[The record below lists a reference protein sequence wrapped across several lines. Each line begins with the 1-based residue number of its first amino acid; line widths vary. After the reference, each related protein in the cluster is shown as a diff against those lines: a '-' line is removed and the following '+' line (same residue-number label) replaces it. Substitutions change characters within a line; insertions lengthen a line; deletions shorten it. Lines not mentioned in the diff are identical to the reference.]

1 MFFSFLFYTLIYPF
15 LFMDVYI
22 GLFLV
27 LLSSSL
33 SIPSLILTAFSG
45 CSKHTI
51 LGSIRIISQLISFE
65 LLTST
70 LIILISFSFNDLPI
84 VNYWCQLQNRAPFS
98 HYITTLHSHSIYSII
113 IHFNIPLHFI
123 ITLSFHWIIIP
134 SFSFLLNHKP
144 LLIFYFIATLAE
156 TNRIPSDLPEP
167 EPESVAGFIT
177 EYSSIYYSIIVLT
190 EYTNI
195 IALILF
201 MITIYSLPSE
211 ILLLVLYTTSLIR
224 PTLVRLKFDEL
235 MINVWIILSP
245 IMFILLVLVAVPI
258 TPFIRSQHSIPL
270 WTSELTTSFIPKY
283 SYVNRNLNWE

>member
-1 MFFSFLFYTLIYPF
+1 M
-15 LFMDVYI
+15 
-22 GLFLV
+22 
-27 LLSSSL
+27 
-33 SIPSLILTAFSG
+33 
-45 CSKHTI
+45 
-51 LGSIRIISQLISFE
+51 
-65 LLTST
+65 
-70 LIILISFSFNDLPI
+70 
-84 VNYWCQLQNRAPFS
+84 VN
-98 HYITTLHSHSIYSII
+98 
-113 IHFNIPLHFI
+113 
-123 ITLSFHWIIIP
+123 
-134 SFSFLLNHKP
+134 
-144 LLIFYFIATLAE
+144 E

-211 ILLLVLYTTSLIR
+211 ILLLVLYTTSLTR

-258 TPFIRSQHSIPL
+258 WISFVNLLIVYCLYYEDAILTIP
-270 WTSELTTSFIPKY
+270 WVIIIP
-283 SYVNRNLNWE
+283 SCIQP

>member
-1 MFFSFLFYTLIYPF
+1 M
-15 LFMDVYI
+15 
-22 GLFLV
+22 
-27 LLSSSL
+27 
-33 SIPSLILTAFSG
+33 ILTAFSG

-98 HYITTLHSHSIYSII
+98 HYITTLHSHSQL
-113 IHFNIPLHFI
+113 FF
-123 ITLSFHWIIIP
+123 IP

-258 TPFIRSQHSIPL
+258 WI
-270 WTSELTTSFIPKY
+270 SFLY
-283 SYVNRNLNWE
+283 

>member
-1 MFFSFLFYTLIYPF
+1 M
-15 LFMDVYI
+15 
-22 GLFLV
+22 
-27 LLSSSL
+27 
-33 SIPSLILTAFSG
+33 ILTAFSG
-45 CSKHTI
+45 CSKPTI

-84 VNYWCQLQNRAPFS
+84 RNYWCQLPPSPTLLLPTVTFIFNHNPF
-98 HYITTLHSHSIYSII
+98 
-113 IHFNIPLHFI
+113 
-123 ITLSFHWIIIP
+123 
-134 SFSFLLNHKP
+134 
-144 LLIFYFIATLAE
+144 LIFYFIATLAE

-211 ILLLVLYTTSLIR
+211 ILLLVLYTTSLTR

-245 IMFILLVLVAVPI
+245 IIFIFLVYIALI
-258 TPFIRSQHSIPL
+258 SSIQH
-270 WTSELTTSFIPKY
+270 LT
-283 SYVNRNLNWE
+283 E